1 MVSINATYLAINIHI
16 ESKWEH
22 SVAELEKLKVE

>member
-1 MVSINATYLAINIHI
+1 MAINIHI

-22 SVAELEKLKVE
+22 GVAELEKLKVE